1 MTQIEALK
9 RLVEVLKSNDIKA
22 IHSWCAWVA
31 VEDYIELLEEM
42 EGKKDENL
50 PHS

>member
-9 RLVEVLKSNDIKA
+9 KLAEVLKTNDIEA

-31 VEDYIELLEEM
+31 IEDYIELLENM
-42 EGKKDENL
+42 EEEK
-50 PHS
+50 